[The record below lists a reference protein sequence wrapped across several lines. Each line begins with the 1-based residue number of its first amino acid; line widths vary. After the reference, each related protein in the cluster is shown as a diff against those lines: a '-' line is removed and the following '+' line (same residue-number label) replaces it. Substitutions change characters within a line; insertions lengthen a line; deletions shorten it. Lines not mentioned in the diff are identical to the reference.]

1 MSFTSILQNASSTMA
16 ARRSGGVQ
24 RVLDKLEASVS
35 AGNFYEAHQ
44 MYRTLY
50 FRYSMQEKYKELLE
64 LLYSGSK
71 LLLQNKQLTSGA
83 DLCNLFVDV
92 LQKSSE
98 PVTEEL
104 VQKLSEL
111 YGLIGPN
118 VPERDTFLA
127 NAMRWSAKGSPE
139 YKTGHPLLHKAV
151 AQTSWREKNYVVARY
166 HFLHSNDGSSFAMML
181 VEIHTRQGYPS
192 EVDLFITQVVL
203 QYLCLQNKTT
213 AFDAFHWYTLKHP
226 NIKSGP
232 PYLLPLLNF
241 IWFLLKAIE
250 SGKLPVFTL
259 LCKKYKPSIDR
270 DPTYNSYLNKIA
282 QIFFGLPPQRPR
294 NQGLFGN
301 LMQLFNDAGHD
312 SDSDHEDSSS
322 RASLTQNRSSQKM
335 ETEDLD

>member
-1 MSFTSILQNASSTMA
+1 MA

-24 RVLDKLEASVS
+24 RVLDKLEASVT

-50 FRYSMQEKYKELLE
+50 FRYLMQEKYKELLD
-64 LLYSGSK
+64 LLYSGSR

-92 LQKSSE
+92 LGKSSE
-98 PVTEEL
+98 PVSEEYL
-104 VQKLSEL
+104 QKLSEL

-118 VPERDTFLA
+118 IPERDTFLS
-127 NAMRWSAKGSPE
+127 NALRWSTKGSPE
-139 YKTGHPLLHKAV
+139 LKTGHPQLHRTV
-151 AQTSWREKNYVVARY
+151 AQISWREKNYVVARY

-181 VEIHTRQGYPS
+181 VEIHTGQGYPN

-203 QYLCLQNKTT
+203 QYLCLQNKAT
-213 AFDAFHWYTLKHP
+213 AFDAFHCYTAKHP
-226 NIKSGP
+226 HIKSGP
-232 PYLLPLLNF
+232 PYLEPLLNF
-241 IWFLLKAIE
+241 IWFLLKAVE

-270 DPTYNSYLNKIA
+270 DPTYRFYLNKIA

-294 NQGLFGN
+294 NQGLLGN
-301 LMQLFNDAGHD
+301 LMQLFNETHD
-312 SDSDHEDSSS
+312 SDSDEEELS
-322 RASLTQNRSSQKM
+322 RPAQGSGQTRTNLRM